1 MKPDGAMMLTEQIA
15 NNRLDWI
22 DNARGIGIFAVVV
35 VHSMI
40 PMRGD
45 VYLES
50 AVTLLAS
57 FAIALFFLMAGMTYN
72 GDKHRNN
79 LKAYAISR
87 GRQLLIPYFVLYIII
102 MVMFVPLAGSV
113 DTYLTPGDL
122 VFWFLYGAG
131 PPGQATH
138 LWFLPVLFFGLM
150 LFVAIESLT
159 HSINSV
165 ARWPFVVILPVIA
178 LWITTIFTP
187 MLVPWRINS
196 VLIATAFCII
206 GHEMQKFRGL
216 KPWRTKS
223 KILDG
228 VIFLI
233 LSVILV
239 MAAMYNGFFNF
250 VEDSFGRNAW
260 VYLITGT
267 SGSMIVFMLSSLFK
281 SGRVGFVGENSQII
295 YEIHPVFFYLA
306 PALMVALGWSLA
318 AYDTSI
324 TLFWPLRFLLG
335 FVLAILFSMLVLRN
349 RILSLMFTGKG
360 NVKKNEPSQTSTLSN
375 GEHPEG

>member
-1 MKPDGAMMLTEQIA
+1 
-15 NNRLDWI
+15 
-22 DNARGIGIFAVVV
+22 
-35 VHSMI
+35 
-40 PMRGD
+40 
-45 VYLES
+45 
-50 AVTLLAS
+50 
-57 FAIALFFLMAGMTYN
+57 
-72 GDKHRNN
+72 
-79 LKAYAISR
+79 
-87 GRQLLIPYFVLYIII
+87 
-102 MVMFVPLAGSV
+102 
-113 DTYLTPGDL
+113 
-122 VFWFLYGAG
+122 
-131 PPGQATH
+131 
-138 LWFLPVLFFGLM
+138 M

-165 ARWPFVVILPVIA
+165 ARWPLVVILPVIA
-178 LWITTIFTP
+178 LWITNIFTP

-239 MAAMYNGFFNF
+239 MAAMYNGLFNF

-281 SGRVGFVGENSQII
+281 SRRVGFVGANSQVI

-349 RILSLMFTGKG
+349 RVLSLLFTGKS
-360 NVKKNEPSQTSTLSN
+360 NTKQSEPSQTSTLPD
-375 GEHPEG
+375 GEDPEG

>member
-1 MKPDGAMMLTEQIA
+1 
-15 NNRLDWI
+15 
-22 DNARGIGIFAVVV
+22 
-35 VHSMI
+35 MI

-45 VYLES
+45 VYLE
-50 AVTLLAS
+50 ATTTLLAS

-87 GRQLLIPYFVLYIII
+87 GRQLLIPYFALYIII

-122 VFWFLYGAG
+122 LFWFLYGAG

-138 LWFLPVLFFGLM
+138 LWFLPVLYFGLL
-150 LFVAIESLT
+150 LFVAIEKMT

-165 ARWPFVVILPVIA
+165 TRWPLVVLLPVLA
-178 LWITTIFTP
+178 FWITDFFTP

-206 GHEMQKFRGL
+206 GHEMQKFRDL
-216 KPWRTKS
+216 KPWRTES

-239 MAAMYNGFFNF
+239 IAAMYNGFFNF

-267 SGSMIVFMLSSLFK
+267 SGSMIVFMLSSLSK
-281 SGRVGFVGENSQII
+281 SKSVGFVGENSQVI

-318 AYDTSI
+318 EYDASI
-324 TLFWPLRFLLG
+324 TLFWPLRFILG

-349 RILSLMFTGKG
+349 RILSLIFTGKS
-360 NVKKNEPSQTSTLSN
+360 NMKQNEPSQLRPLSD
-375 GEHPEG
+375 GEDSKG